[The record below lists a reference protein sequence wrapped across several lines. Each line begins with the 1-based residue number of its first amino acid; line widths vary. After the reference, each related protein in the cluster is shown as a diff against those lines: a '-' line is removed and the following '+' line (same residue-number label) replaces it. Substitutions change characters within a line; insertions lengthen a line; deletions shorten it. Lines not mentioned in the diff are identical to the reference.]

1 MHMIPSLYRV
11 KVKGEEAKPNGGMNE
26 FDFFSN
32 YIPETQRNQTYFQ
45 RCKDEIPFDTMRWNG
60 FRLPQLAFLYDLS
73 RDTPNKIPI
82 LDELISKLE
91 KDYGC
96 NVVSVWCN
104 LFEDGDHHID
114 WHQDQYGCH
123 TFVLSFGSPR
133 KVLYRKK
140 RGLLSSEKILAE
152 HTTTNGDMYYF
163 SPVWDKK
170 TEHCVP
176 KMKESVG
183 PSISLVFFVSR
194 PFTSNKWGTVLR
206 LLAS

>member
-1 MHMIPSLYRV
+1 MYSVLHTISLIL
-11 KVKGEEAKPNGGMNE
+11 EAEVCVHVSTLSTLPQVV
-26 FDFFSN
+26 SVA
-32 YIPETQRNQTYFQ
+32 TYFDMSCLCHFYKHSNASSHLMHRPAVPSKQ
-45 RCKDEIPFDTMRWNG
+45 KRCSTVRGRIDC
-60 FRLPQLAFLYDLS
+60 RLD
-73 RDTPNKIPI
+73 N
-82 LDELISKLE
+82 EVISKLE

-183 PSISLVFFVSR
+183 PRISLVFFVSR